1 MHDNFLAQVRDTLT
15 ARGNTYGN
23 TLEHTAVRWSQTLGV
38 KVTPAQVCLCM
49 IDLKMARLAHKIH
62 PDGAIDLA
70 GYAALLSDC

>member
-1 MHDNFLAQVRDTLT
+1 MHDNFLNQVRDTLT

-38 KVTPAQVCLCM
+38 TVTPAQVCWCM
-49 IDLKMARLAHKIH
+49 IALTMARLAHKIH